1 MAKIANERGEGVFLL
16 SYSVNNL
23 EQAIEHLRLQ
33 DVRISDPMGGVAFVH
48 PKSTNGINMQ
58 LMMRK
63 ES

>member
-1 MAKIANERGEGVFLL
+1 M

-23 EQAIEHLRLQ
+23 EQAIEQLRLQ
-33 DVRISDPMGGVAFVH
+33 DVRISDPMGGGAFVH